1 MGAST
6 WLIQKYGFLLIQNQ
20 RTLKPGFLGR
30 IRDRH
35 QHLLHPG
42 RLTKMEPLVAIGRT
56 VGWTYSQRGWKVG
69 RTCSAIFLY
78 WTSLTQIRPTFRAN
92 SIAPC
97 LEKFLVLVQGSPCS
111 ALMCQNTLASI
122 RITKQDY
129 KLALVIFVTYL
140 VYPTHLYEPGM
151 AAHILLLSW

>member
-69 RTCSAIFLY
+69 RTCSAIFFILDIPDTDQTNLQSQFY
-78 WTSLTQIRPTFRAN
+78 CSLSREISCTGARQPVFGFNVLEYPSINKDHQTGLQVGLGHFCNLLGISHTSI
-92 SIAPC
+92 
-97 LEKFLVLVQGSPCS
+97 
-111 ALMCQNTLASI
+111 
-122 RITKQDY
+122 
-129 KLALVIFVTYL
+129 
-140 VYPTHLYEPGM
+140 
-151 AAHILLLSW
+151 